1 MGTHPIF
8 ESNFDCLTV
17 FIMPPKKQFGLIKR
31 KKPES
36 TLVKSKLSFFD
47 DDGDNDGEEHTVQ
60 AEKKRIEA
68 ELKTVAAKKKMN
80 KQTQLDVQRALEQDA
95 SIYDYDGVYD
105 EMKQIKQE
113 TSEEKKVAARKPKYM
128 ATLLETA
135 KKRQQLHERRTE
147 RKVQKEREQEGDEFA
162 DKESFV
168 TEAYKQKMVEIKQ
181 QEEAEKLQDLKES
194 VMDVTKQR
202 DMSGFYKHLLNRTS
216 RTTEPA
222 AVEESKTPQKSE
234 GEKQAEE
241 IEEAKDA
248 RAQFVRKDIHLA
260 KRFRTRRT
268 GEEEDEVSSDEEVG
282 AEEAHVK
289 QETIK
294 TEQSEIN
301 PDADEE
307 LPSSD
312 DEGEANVKQE
322 GDVKQEKDV
331 KTDPD
336 QPKKLESGQLE
347 NETLA
352 EFKERLKKKKE
363 RRLDV
368 YRRRNKDEDIDAAR
382 KRFHERRNERKMA
395 GRPV

>member
-1 MGTHPIF
+1 
-8 ESNFDCLTV
+8 
-17 FIMPPKKQFGLIKR
+17 
-31 KKPES
+31 
-36 TLVKSKLSFFD
+36 
-47 DDGDNDGEEHTVQ
+47 
-60 AEKKRIEA
+60 
-68 ELKTVAAKKKMN
+68 
-80 KQTQLDVQRALEQDA
+80 
-95 SIYDYDGVYD
+95 
-105 EMKQIKQE
+105 
-113 TSEEKKVAARKPKYM
+113 M

-234 GEKQAEE
+234 VEKQAEE

-289 QETIK
+289 TET
-294 TEQSEIN
+294 
-301 PDADEE
+301 
-307 LPSSD
+307 
-312 DEGEANVKQE
+312 

-368 YRRRNKDEDIDAAR
+368 YRRRNKDEDIEAAR